1 MEFLLEDVDQAAILS
16 AVGAVVAT
24 IPDPA
29 RYALHKLL
37 VHVERSKHNAEKAL
51 KDLQQSAALIE
62 VLAEFRR
69 DSLISL
75 WRDLLARGPGWR
87 SRARKGLTALEKQIP
102 DVEVLEPM
110 RLALAAKY

>member
-1 MEFLLEDVDQAAILS
+1 MLS
-16 AVGAVVAT
+16 AIGAVVVT

-37 VHVERSKHNAEKAL
+37 VYAERRKHNPAKSM

-62 VLAEFRR
+62 VLSGFRG
-69 DSLISL
+69 DSLLVL

-87 SRARKGLTALEKQIP
+87 SRARTALAALEKEIP
-102 DVEVLEPM
+102 AVDAVAAM
-110 RLALAAKY
+110 RSAIPKSSR